1 MTAIGFALITAAL
14 FGAAP
19 IPARLGLARVDPGLG
34 LVVRTF
40 AVATVLPAATLSW
53 QLMDTRSMLCLAG
66 EGVLASVLRTWPT
79 SMPCG
84 RAKPPKWSPW
94 WPSCW
99 ESSCWAK
106 RPRLTAGSE
115 PPSLWW
121 G

>member
-1 MTAIGFALITAAL
+1 MTAIAFALITAAL

-19 IPARLGLARVDPGLG
+19 IPAGLGLAKVGPALDWWSAPSPWPRCFRPLRSAGNYG
-34 LVVRTF
+34 HQIH
-40 AVATVLPAATLSW
+40 AVLS
-53 QLMDTRSMLCLAG
+53 RG
-66 EGVLASVLRTWPT
+66 GVLASVLRTWPT

-94 WPSCW
+94 WSSCW